1 MIKLATSIRI
11 GPFDNATLLCIP
23 IYALVYSNLFTVKS
37 RVLNRFAHPIYPPI
51 RSCATLK

>member
-23 IYALVYSNLFTVKS
+23 IYAVVYSNLFTVKS

-51 RSCATLK
+51 RSCTTLK